1 MVKDNKSLRSAIGRV
16 RGLGSAKNGTHHWW
30 MQRVTA
36 LVMIPFSLYTLSGFF
51 QNVVFGNRDRAVD
64 WLSVPPVAVFVFVAV
79 AAAFH
84 HAVSGLQVVI
94 EDYVHSEPIKLA
106 SLLVIRIF
114 AVVLVLLTALFLIKI
129 VLFSLVPM
137 AIENAQPKQ

>member
-1 MVKDNKSLRSAIGRV
+1 
-16 RGLGSAKNGTHHWW
+16 
-30 MQRVTA
+30 
-36 LVMIPFSLYTLSGFF
+36 
-51 QNVVFGNRDRAVD
+51 
-64 WLSVPPVAVFVFVAV
+64 
-79 AAAFH
+79 
-84 HAVSGLQVVI
+84 
-94 EDYVHSEPIKLA
+94 VHSEPIKLA